1 MSIISVIVPIY
12 NVEKYLARALDSI
25 LAQTYHDWEAILV
38 DDGSTDKSGCIADE
52 YAQKDERFKVIHKK
66 NGGLSDARNVGMEHV
81 TGEHLLFLDS
91 DDFLHPQ
98 LMELC
103 IQAAQRDSS
112 DLVAFTYDRVY
123 RTKNLILHLLHLP
136 ESKPCF
142 RTYKNP
148 PYRITDNI
156 FDYAT
161 EWSHPKNID
170 ARWAIKHCQA
180 CFKMYKTHIV
190 RKIKFFKNI
199 NYEDFPWWS
208 EVLLNIRCCTIL
220 NLPLYFY
227 YPNPTSYI
235 LSANNEHKV
244 KSLKVGIE
252 EGKRLYALAPKE
264 QRLAW
269 ERNFLVP
276 FEQKLAKKQRKI
288 RQL

>member
-1 MSIISVIVPIY
+1 MSLISIIVPIY

-25 LAQTYHDWEAILV
+25 LAQTYHAWEAILV
-38 DDGSTDKSGCIADE
+38 DDGSTDKSGSIADE
-52 YAQKDERFKVIHKK
+52 YAQKDDRFKVIHKE

-81 TGEHLLFLDS
+81 TGEYLLFLDS
-91 DDFLHPQ
+91 DDFMHPQ

-103 IQAAQRDSS
+103 MQAVLRDNS

-123 RTKNLILHLLHLP
+123 RTKNLILHFLHLP
-136 ESKPCF
+136 EARPCLRF
-142 RTYKNP
+142 YKNP

-170 ARWAIKHCQA
+170 ARWAVKHCQA

-190 RKIKFFKNI
+190 RKIKFIKNI

-208 EVLLNIRCCTIL
+208 EVLLHINRCTIL

-227 YPNPTSYI
+227 YPNPNSYT
-235 LSANNEHKV
+235 LSAEQTHKIE
-244 KSLKVGIE
+244 SLKKGVEAGI
-252 EGKRLYALAPKE
+252 KLYATAPESK
-264 QRLAW
+264 RLAW
-269 ERNFLVP
+269 ERNFLEP
-276 FEQKLAKKQRKI
+276 FKRKLKTKCESAG
-288 RQL
+288 

>member
-1 MSIISVIVPIY
+1 MSLISVIVPIY
-12 NVEKYLARALDSI
+12 NVEKYLTRALDSI
-25 LAQTYHDWEAILV
+25 LAQTYHNWEAILV
-38 DDGSTDKSGCIADE
+38 DDGSTDRSGSIADE
-52 YAQKDERFKVIHKK
+52 YAQKDERFKVIHKE

-81 TGEHLLFLDS
+81 TGEYLIFLDS

-123 RTKNLILHLLHLP
+123 RTKNLILHFLHLP

-170 ARWAIKHCQA
+170 ARWAIKHCQVWR
-180 CFKMYKTHIV
+180 CMYKTDTI
-190 RKIKFFKNI
+190 RNISFITGI

-208 EVLLNIRCCTIL
+208 EVLLHINRCTIL

-227 YPNPTSYI
+227 YPNPNSYI
-235 LSANNEHKV
+235 FSAEQTHKIESLRKGVEAGIKLYATAPDSKRTAWEQNFMEPFMHKV
-244 KSLKVGIE
+244 HE
-252 EGKRLYALAPKE
+252 KE
-264 QRLAW
+264 K
-269 ERNFLVP
+269 
-276 FEQKLAKKQRKI
+276 KLFR
-288 RQL
+288 